1 MDCAAA
7 SENQVCGYCGDESDT
22 VRCKACE
29 STRLR
34 IYRTVK
40 VDQELKKAWGDMA
53 DKSSLLAKAKHT
65 YGDTLFKLL
74 KTTLTETI
82 RTEDNVSFTGTGIF
96 MDEDDIKEMYKKK
109 TARLAAI
116 LRHAKRITCPST
128 QIELIEDI
136 QYTSCAAASPS
147 HTTTA
152 KREIEGTEKIKQPK
166 KPKVQLT
173 EGDTFLAGGTAKPLT
188 TAQVNHLKKYKD
200 EVDAAYS
207 KLDEHYDEIKKSV
220 EEKGLGDNVP
230 QYIHTSHAAAKV
242 KKAEFHARLDIIKDS
257 QTCDWKVLQSD
268 VADIKSTTRDVM
280 RRTVLQAQEAQS
292 LGATPTPKKKGKA
305 KAKANAL

>member
-1 MDCAAA
+1 MDYAAR

-40 VDQELKKAWGDMA
+40 VDQELKKAWDDMA
-53 DKSSLLAKAKHT
+53 DKSSLLAKAKTT
-65 YGDTLFKLL
+65 YGPTLFKLL

-82 RTEDNVSFTGTGIF
+82 RTQDDVSFTGTGVF
-96 MDEDDIKEMYKKK
+96 MDEDDITKKYANK
-109 TARLAAI
+109 PARLTAT
-116 LRHAKRITCPST
+116 LRHAKRFICPT
-128 QIELIEDI
+128 TGIELIEDM
-136 QYTSCAAASPS
+136 QYKSCAAASSS

-152 KREIEGTEKIKQPK
+152 KREIEGTEKFKQPK

-173 EGDTFLAGGTAKPLT
+173 EGDTFLAGGTEKPLT

-220 EEKGLGDNVP
+220 EENGWGDNVP
-230 QYIHTSHAAAKV
+230 QYIHTSHAATKV

-268 VADIKSTTRDVM
+268 VADLKSTTKDLM

-292 LGATPTPKKKGKA
+292 LGTPKPKKKAKAKGKA
-305 KAKANAL
+305 KAL